1 MRRITPRALMGGLD
15 HAKFAETSAAGVREQ
30 VRTAIAEAGP
40 RKLFIAPGC
49 AIPSFSFPELIRAA
63 RAEVGKD

>member
-1 MRRITPRALMGGLD
+1 MGGID
-15 HAKFAETSAAGVREQ
+15 HESFPYSSAAHVREQ
-30 VRTAIAEAGP
+30 VRSAIAEAGA

-49 AIPSFSFPELIRAA
+49 ALPTYSFPELIRAA

>member
-1 MRRITPRALMGGLD
+1 MGGLA
-15 HAKFAETSAAGVREQ
+15 HENFAYTSAAKVREQ
-30 VRTAIAEAGP
+30 VRAAVAEAGT

-49 AIPSFSFPELIRAA
+49 AIPSYSFPELIRAA

>member
-1 MRRITPRALMGGLD
+1 MGGID
-15 HAKFAETSAAGVREQ
+15 HGSFPYTSAAKIREQ
-30 VRTAIAEAGP
+30 IRTAIAEAGP

-49 AIPSFSFPELIRAA
+49 AIPSYSFPELIRAA